1 MNKLSINNLIER
13 FHECRSSNQDA
24 IIQIDTFEQYSWSIY
39 FRLGRIVW
47 ISGGQHRFRRW
58 QRFVAKFCPNLNY
71 AQLQINE
78 AIDPD
83 LCEYIL
89 IKTLL
94 KNKQLQKQQVI
105 TIINQTISETLF
117 DILQSESRISKLDFN
132 SYEYN
137 DKSPLKEALHYINPD
152 LAIDQAQKIINTWL
166 RAGLTSFYPN
176 LALVL
181 LKPEQLQSLT
191 DPKTYEKISFLVD
204 GKKTLRDLEI
214 ITKQDILT
222 LGTSFLP
229 YIQKNIIGFRK
240 LGDLPSP
247 ITQISPQSQQHNKH
261 QTESEPRK
269 KNNPVVLCVDDSPK
283 VCQAM
288 EKILT
293 QGGYQFIGI
302 NDSLEVLPV
311 LIENKPDLIFLDLV
325 MPVANGYEICAQIR
339 KISMFKDTPVV
350 ILTGNDGIV
359 DRVRAK
365 MVGASEFLTKP
376 VESEKVLSIA
386 NRYLKQKNKDL
397 VVNPKNL
404 QVQT

>member
-1 MNKLSINNLIER
+1 MNNFSKNELIDK
-13 FHECRSSNQDA
+13 FHQCKSSLQDC
-24 IIQIDTFEQYSWSIY
+24 ILKIDTFEKYDWCIY

-58 QRFVAKFCPNLNY
+58 QRLIDRIHPNLNY
-71 AQLQINE
+71 DRWEITEQ
-78 AIDPD
+78 IDPN
-83 LCEYIL
+83 LSEYFL

-94 KNKQLQKQQVI
+94 KNKLFQRDRAI
-105 TIINQTISETLF
+105 ATIDRTIIETLF
-117 DILQSESRISKLDFN
+117 DILQSESRISKVELKQ
-132 SYEYN
+132 YEYADN
-137 DKSPLKEALHYINPD
+137 SPLKEALLYVNPD
-152 LAIDQAQKIINTWL
+152 VLLSKVQTLIDNWVKSGIA
-166 RAGLTSFYPN
+166 SFSPN

-181 LKPEQLQSLT
+181 LKPQQLQSLT

-204 GKKTLRDLEI
+204 GEKTLRDLEI

-222 LGTSFLP
+222 LGISFLP

-240 LGDLPSP
+240 IVDLPNP
-247 ITQISPQSQQHNKH
+247 ISQIRAQSDRQNIVQRDRHNR
-261 QTESEPRK
+261 TEPLI
-269 KNNPVVLCVDDSPK
+269 LCVDDSPK

-288 EKILT
+288 DKILNRE
-293 QGGYQFIGI
+293 GYKLIAVS
-302 NDSLEVLPV
+302 DSLEVLPV

-339 KISMFKDTPVV
+339 KISMFKNTPVV

-376 VESEKVLSIA
+376 VEAIKVLGVV
-386 NRYLKQKNKDL
+386 NRYLKQKNKDF
-397 VVNPKNL
+397 VFNPNNL
-404 QVQT
+404 HVQA